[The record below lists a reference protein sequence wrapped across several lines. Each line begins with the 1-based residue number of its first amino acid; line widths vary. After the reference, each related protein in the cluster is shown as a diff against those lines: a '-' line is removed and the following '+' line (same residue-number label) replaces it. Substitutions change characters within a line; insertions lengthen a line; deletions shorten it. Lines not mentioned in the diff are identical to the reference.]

1 MANGY
6 GFTKEVKCA
15 LIHSKE
21 CVRSVSAK
29 RKKGRAAGVADYRLS
44 AQIIKRSE
52 GKSAIA
58 SAAYRSASRLY
69 DERTGE
75 AHDYGRKAGVIHCEI
90 ITPDNSPEWMH
101 DRAQL
106 WNAVE
111 AAERRNDAQ
120 LAREIQ
126 LSLPH
131 ELDQAQRKTLLLD
144 FVQEQFVNQG
154 MIADVAIHEPTSG
167 DDRNHHAHVML
178 TMRELA
184 GDGFGKK
191 NRDWNSPEILTNWR
205 EQWAHHQN
213 RGLERH
219 GHQARVDH
227 RSFEAQGVDREPTQH
242 LGPTADDMEK
252 KGKRSRIGDENR
264 ERQQR
269 NQLRAQMYAEQFKV
283 QAEISRRQS
292 NFEKWRDHKQ
302 QKLQEREAA
311 ADLQK
316 LDLSQKHDRRRGNLE
331 RELKETYQTPKAT
344 IKTELETINRKLQAK
359 GVRKM
364 LRDVF
369 GKTRHDSTH
378 REELAASLRSI
389 EQRENEQRNKLERHI
404 TLEVKRHNERMD
416 GLRAKSNTAIERR
429 KEQLKGRAEAE
440 RSATPTT
447 APFIDRGKSAKPD
460 FKRANDNAPQTTN
473 KARTAPKAMPRPT
486 APEKAPKS
494 SQREN
499 LAAPA
504 PSDRLGLDDRKLIND
519 TRLDGEKKPPKSW
532 TRELGTND
540 NKRPWTR
547 ERGEGIERKPKS
559 PRGGGKNTPS

>member
-1 MANGY
+1 M
-6 GFTKEVKCA
+6 CA
-15 LIHSKE
+15 FRFCKTE
-21 CVRSVSAK
+21 E
-29 RKKGRAAGVADYRLS
+29 GRAASVADYRLS

-75 AHDYGRKAGVIHCEI
+75 SHDYGRKAGVIHCEI
-90 ITPDNSPEWMH
+90 LAPDNSPEWMH

-111 AAERRNDAQ
+111 AVERRGDAQ

-131 ELDQAQRKTLLLD
+131 ELDREQRLELARG

-154 MIADVAIHEPTSG
+154 MIADVAIHEPSGHGG

-178 TMRELA
+178 TMRELTS
-184 GDGFGKK
+184 DGFGKK
-191 NRDWNSPEILTNWR
+191 NRDWNSPDNLTNWR
-205 EQWAHHQN
+205 ERWAHHQN
-213 RGLERH
+213 RELERH

-227 RSFEAQGVDREPTQH
+227 RSYEAQGVDREPTQH
-242 LGPTADDMEK
+242 LGPTANDMEK

-264 ERQQR
+264 ERQER
-269 NQLRAQMYAEQFKV
+269 NQLRAQMYAQQFAV
-283 QAEISRRQS
+283 QQEITRRQS
-292 NFEKWRDHKQ
+292 NFDKWKGYKQ
-302 QKLQEREAA
+302 QELEAA
-311 ADLQK
+311 LDLQGP
-316 LDLSQKHDRRRGNLE
+316 DLSQKHDRRRGNLE
-331 RELKETYQTPKAT
+331 RELADTYGTPKAT
-344 IKTELETINRKLQAK
+344 IKAELETIERKLQAK
-359 GVRKM
+359 GVRKV

-378 REELAASLRSI
+378 REDLAATLRSM

-404 TLEVKRHNERMD
+404 NLEKKRHSERMD
-416 GLRAKSNTAIERR
+416 GLRAKTNTSIERR
-429 KEQLKGRAEAE
+429 KEQLREQAEAE
-440 RSATPTT
+440 RSARISQIFT
-447 APFIDRGKSAKPD
+447 PFIDRGKSAQPD
-460 FKRANDNAPQTTN
+460 FKRANDNAPQTPN
-473 KARTAPKAMPRPT
+473 KARTEAKAKPRPPAAEKSP
-486 APEKAPKS
+486 AP

-499 LAAPA
+499 LAPPE
-504 PSDRLGLDDRKLIND
+504 PSDRLSLDERKQIND
-519 TRLDGEKKPPKSW
+519 TRLDGEKKPPKPW
-532 TRELGTND
+532 LRELGRND

>member
-1 MANGY
+1 M
-6 GFTKEVKCA
+6 CA
-15 LIHSKE
+15 FRFYKTE
-21 CVRSVSAK
+21 E
-29 RKKGRAAGVADYRLS
+29 GRAASVADYRLS

-111 AAERRNDAQ
+111 AVERRGDAQ

-131 ELDQAQRKTLLLD
+131 ELDREQRLELARG

-154 MIADVAIHEPTSG
+154 MIADVAIHEPSGHGG

-178 TMRELA
+178 TMRELTS
-184 GDGFGKK
+184 DGFGKK
-191 NRDWNSPEILTNWR
+191 NRDWNSPDNLTNWR

-213 RGLERH
+213 RQLERH

-227 RSFEAQGVDREPTQH
+227 RSYEAQGVDREPTQH
-242 LGPTADDMEK
+242 LGPTANDMEK

-264 ERQQR
+264 ERQER
-269 NQLRAQMYAEQFKV
+269 NQLRAQMYAEQFAV
-283 QAEISRRQS
+283 QQEISLRQS
-292 NFEKWRDHKQ
+292 NFEKWKDRKQ
-302 QKLQEREAA
+302 QELEAA
-311 ADLQK
+311 LDLQG

-331 RELKETYQTPKAT
+331 RELADTYGTPKAT
-344 IKTELETINRKLQAK
+344 IKAELETIERKLQAK
-359 GVRKM
+359 GVRKI

-378 REELAASLRSI
+378 REDLAATLRSM

-404 TLEVKRHNERMD
+404 NLEKKRHNERMD
-416 GLRAKSNTAIERR
+416 GLRAKSNTSIERR
-429 KEQLKGRAEAE
+429 KEQLKGRAKAE

-447 APFIDRGKSAKPD
+447 APFIDRAKSAAPD
-460 FKRANDNAPQTTN
+460 FKRANDNAPQTPN
-473 KARTAPKAMPRPT
+473 KARTEAKAKSRPPVPNKSPAP
-486 APEKAPKS
+486 

-499 LAAPA
+499 LAPPE
-504 PSDRLGLDDRKLIND
+504 PSDRLSLDERKQIND
-519 TRLDGEKKPPKSW
+519 TRLDGEKKPPKPW
-532 TRELGTND
+532 QRELGTND

>member
-1 MANGY
+1 M
-6 GFTKEVKCA
+6 
-15 LIHSKE
+15 
-21 CVRSVSAK
+21 
-29 RKKGRAAGVADYRLS
+29 ADYRLS

-111 AAERRNDAQ
+111 AVERRGDAQ

-131 ELDQAQRKTLLLD
+131 ELDQVQRKALLLD

-154 MIADVAIHEPTSG
+154 MIADVAIHEPSGHGG

-178 TMRELA
+178 TMRELTS
-184 GDGFGKK
+184 DGFGKK
-191 NRDWNSPEILTNWR
+191 NRGWNSPDNLTNWR

-213 RGLERH
+213 RQLERH

-227 RSFEAQGVDREPTQH
+227 RSYEAQGVDREPTQH
-242 LGPTADDMEK
+242 LGPTANDMEK

-264 ERQQR
+264 EREER

-302 QKLQEREAA
+302 QELQEREAA

-316 LDLSQKHDRRRGNLE
+316 LDLSQKHDRQRGRLE
-331 RELKETYQTPKAT
+331 RELADTYGTPKAT
-344 IKTELETINRKLQAK
+344 IKAELETIERKLQAK
-359 GVRKM
+359 GVRKV

-378 REELAASLRSI
+378 REDLAATLRSM

-404 TLEVKRHNERMD
+404 NLEKKRHSERMD
-416 GLRAKSNTAIERR
+416 GLRAKTNTSIERR
-429 KEQLKGRAEAE
+429 KEQLREQAKAE

-447 APFIDRGKSAKPD
+447 APFIERGKSAAPD
-460 FKRANDNAPQTTN
+460 FKRANDNAPHTPN
-473 KARTAPKAMPRPT
+473 KARTEAKAKSRPP
-486 APEKAPKS
+486 APEKSGKP

-499 LAAPA
+499 LAPPE
-504 PSDRLGLDDRKLIND
+504 PSDRLSLDERKQIND
-519 TRLDGEKKPPKSW
+519 TRLDGEKKPPKPW
-532 TRELGTND
+532 QRELGTND

>member
-1 MANGY
+1 M
-6 GFTKEVKCA
+6 
-15 LIHSKE
+15 
-21 CVRSVSAK
+21 
-29 RKKGRAAGVADYRLS
+29 ADYRLS

-111 AAERRNDAQ
+111 AAERRGDAQ

-131 ELDQAQRKTLLLD
+131 ELDQAQRKALLLD

-154 MIADVAIHEPTSG
+154 MIADVAIHEPSGHGG

-178 TMRELA
+178 TMRELTS
-184 GDGFGKK
+184 DGFGKK
-191 NRDWNSPEILTNWR
+191 NRDWNSPDNLTNWR
-205 EQWAHHQN
+205 EQWAHYQN
-213 RGLERH
+213 RQLERH

-227 RSFEAQGVDREPTQH
+227 RSYEAQGVDREPTQH
-242 LGPTADDMEK
+242 LGPTANDMEK

-264 ERQQR
+264 ERQER
-269 NQLRAQMYAEQFKV
+269 NQLRAQMYAEQFAV
-283 QAEISRRQS
+283 QQEITRRQS
-292 NFEKWRDHKQ
+292 NFDKWKGYKQ
-302 QKLQEREAA
+302 QELEAA
-311 ADLQK
+311 VDLQG
-316 LDLSQKHDRRRGNLE
+316 LDLSQKHDRQRGRLE
-331 RELKETYQTPKAT
+331 RELADTYGTPKAT
-344 IKTELETINRKLQAK
+344 IKAELETIERKLQAK
-359 GVRKM
+359 GVRKV

-378 REELAASLRSI
+378 REDLAATLRSM

-404 TLEVKRHNERMD
+404 NLEKKRHSERMD
-416 GLRAKSNTAIERR
+416 GLRAKANTSIERR
-429 KEQLKGRAEAE
+429 KEQLREQAKAE
-440 RSATPTT
+440 RSATSTT
-447 APFIDRGKSAKPD
+447 APFIDRAKSAAPD
-460 FKRANDNAPQTTN
+460 FKRANDNAPQAPN
-473 KARTAPKAMPRPT
+473 KARTEAKAKSRPP
-486 APEKAPKS
+486 AAEKSAKP
-494 SQREN
+494 SQRED
-499 LAAPA
+499 LAPPE
-504 PSDRLGLDDRKLIND
+504 PSDRLSLDERKQIND
-519 TRLDGEKKPPKSW
+519 TRLDGEKKPPKPW
-532 TRELGTND
+532 QRELGTND

>member
-1 MANGY
+1 MANGS
-6 GFTKEVKCA
+6 GITKEVKCA
-15 LIHSKE
+15 LIHSANV
-21 CVRSVSAK
+21 CVSISAK
-29 RKKGRAAGVADYRLS
+29 RKKRRAAGVADYRLS

-75 AHDYGRKAGVIHCEI
+75 THDYTRKAGVIHTEI
-90 ITPDNSPEWMH
+90 LSPDKTPDWMH
-101 DRAQL
+101 DRSQL
-106 WNAVE
+106 WNTVEAVE
-111 AAERRNDAQ
+111 RRGDAQ

-131 ELDQAQRKTLLLD
+131 ELDQAQRKALLLD
-144 FVQEQFVNQG
+144 FVQEQFVNHG
-154 MIADVAIHEPTSG
+154 MIADVAIHEPSGHGG

-178 TMRELA
+178 TMRELT

-191 NRDWNSPEILTNWR
+191 NRDWNSPDNLTNWR

-227 RSFEAQGVDREPTQH
+227 RSYEAQGVDREPTQH
-242 LGPTADDMEK
+242 LGPTANDMEK

-264 ERQQR
+264 EREER
-269 NQLRAQMYAEQFKV
+269 NQLRAQLYAQQFAV
-283 QAEISRRQS
+283 QQEITRRQT
-292 NFEKWRDHKQ
+292 NFDKWKGYKQ
-302 QKLQEREAA
+302 QELEAA
-311 ADLQK
+311 VDLQG
-316 LDLSQKHDRRRGNLE
+316 LDLSQKHDRQRGRLE
-331 RELKETYQTPKAT
+331 RELEDTYGTPKAT
-344 IKTELETINRKLQAK
+344 IKAELETIERKLQAK
-359 GVRKM
+359 GVRKV

-378 REELAASLRSI
+378 REDLAATLRSM

-404 TLEVKRHNERMD
+404 NLERKRHSERMD
-416 GLRAKSNTAIERR
+416 GLRAKTNTSIERR
-429 KEQLKGRAEAE
+429 KEQLREQAKAE
-440 RSATPTT
+440 RSTTPTT
-447 APFIDRGKSAKPD
+447 APFIERGKSAAPD
-460 FKRANDNAPQTTN
+460 FKRANDNATPTPN
-473 KARTAPKAMPRPT
+473 KARTAPNAKSRPP
-486 APEKAPKS
+486 AAEKSAKP

-499 LAAPA
+499 LAVPA
-504 PSDRLGLDDRKLIND
+504 PSDRLSLDERKLISD
-519 TRLDGEKKPPKSW
+519 ARLDGEKKPPKPW
-532 TRELGTND
+532 QRELGTND